1 MVEFEITPKEKDM
14 STIVWILSLIIL
26 GGLMLALGFSTN
38 IKDVV
43 GQDPYLGYR
52 YIAHLIVVAV
62 VLIIGI
68 LGWLSG
74 RGTVEKTGIFK
85 FE

>member
-1 MVEFEITPKEKDM
+1 MVEFEVAPKEKDM
-14 STIVWILSLIIL
+14 SIIVWVLSLIIL

-38 IKDVV
+38 IEDVV
-43 GQDPYLGYR
+43 GGDPYLGYR

-62 VLIIGI
+62 VLTIGI

-74 RGTVEKTGIFK
+74 RGTLEKTGIFK

>member
-1 MVEFEITPKEKDM
+1 MVEFEVTPRQKDT
-14 STIVWILSLIIL
+14 SIIVWILSLIIL
-26 GGLMLALGFSTN
+26 GGLMLSLGFSTN

-43 GQDPYLGYR
+43 GEDPYLGYR
-52 YIAHLIVVAV
+52 YVAHLIVVAV

-68 LGWLSG
+68 VGWLSG
-74 RGTVEKTGIFK
+74 RRTVEKTGIFK

>member
-1 MVEFEITPKEKDM
+1 MVEFEVTPKQKDM
-14 STIVWILSLIIL
+14 SIIVWILSLIIL

-43 GQDPYLGYR
+43 GGDPYLGYR

>member
-1 MVEFEITPKEKDM
+1 MVEFEVTPKEKDV
-14 STIVWILSLIIL
+14 SIIVWVLSLIIL

-43 GQDPYLGYR
+43 GGDPYLGYR

>member
-1 MVEFEITPKEKDM
+1 MVEFEVTPKEKDV
-14 STIVWILSLIIL
+14 SIIVWLLSLIIL

-43 GQDPYLGYR
+43 GGDPYLGYR

-62 VLIIGI
+62 VLAIGI

-74 RGTVEKTGIFK
+74 RGTLEKTGIFK

>member
-1 MVEFEITPKEKDM
+1 MVEFEITPKQRDM
-14 STIVWILSLIIL
+14 SIIVWILSLIIL
-26 GGLMLALGFSTN
+26 GGLMLMLGFSTN

-43 GQDPYLGYR
+43 GEDPYLGYR
-52 YIAHLIVVAV
+52 YIAHLIVIAV

>member
-1 MVEFEITPKEKDM
+1 MVEFEVTPKQKDM
-14 STIVWILSLIIL
+14 SIIVWILSLIIL
-26 GGLMLALGFSTN
+26 GGLMLSLGFSTN

-43 GQDPYLGYR
+43 GEDPYLGYR
-52 YIAHLIVVAV
+52 YIAHLIAVAV

-74 RGTVEKTGIFK
+74 RRTVEKTGIFK

>member
-1 MVEFEITPKEKDM
+1 MVEFEVTPKEKDM
-14 STIVWILSLIIL
+14 SIIVWVLSLIIL

-43 GQDPYLGYR
+43 GGDPYLGYR

>member
-1 MVEFEITPKEKDM
+1 MVEFEVAHKEKDV
-14 STIVWILSLIIL
+14 SIIVWVLSLIIL

-43 GQDPYLGYR
+43 GEDPYLGYR

-62 VLIIGI
+62 VLTIGV

>member
-1 MVEFEITPKEKDM
+1 MVEFEVTPKQKDM
-14 STIVWILSLIIL
+14 SIIVWILSLIIL
-26 GGLMLALGFSTN
+26 GGLMLMLGFSTN

-43 GQDPYLGYR
+43 GEDPYLGYR